1 MSESGRRRAI
11 SDSRDDYVVGQLDEE
26 IQLVRRRIEELTS
39 ELSGSVI
46 GSTDGASDRRRDVSP
61 QSATS
66 QMDYSYHIS
75 DELASS
81 HCLPEISD
89 IDVFTPSQ
97 HIFNSSSQG
106 YFDEPAIKQREPRL
120 NRSTYPSTNRYD
132 DDELQLNHPY
142 DIRVSVEPESQSINR
157 SINQSRNVPDYALKP
172 NRLIVNSTHQT
183 ADVLERNRPTNR
195 STNRSLNPYGRRSM
209 VNMRDEPAARG
220 RSPPPRASYERTP
233 GNVDVSTMAYQ
244 RRALPTIKM
253 ETYNGSTSL
262 ETFLAKLK
270 NCADYYQWSN
280 KDILC
285 HLKASLDGHA
295 GQVL

>member
-11 SDSRDDYVVGQLDEE
+11 SDSRDDYVVGQLDGE
-26 IQLVRRRIEELTS
+26 IQLVRRRIEELTT

-61 QSATS
+61 QSSTS
-66 QMDYSYHIS
+66 EMDYRYHIS

-81 HCLPEISD
+81 RCLPEISD
-89 IDVFTPSQ
+89 MDVFTPSQ
-97 HIFNSSSQG
+97 RIFNSSFQG

-120 NRSTYPSTNRYD
+120 NRSTYPSTYRYD
-132 DDELQLNHPY
+132 DDELQLNHRY
-142 DIRVSVEPESQSINR
+142 DVRVSVEPESQSINWSINR
-157 SINQSRNVPDYALKP
+157 SINRSRNVPDYAPKP
-172 NRLIVNSTHQT
+172 NRLIVNSTHRT
-183 ADVLERNRPTNR
+183 ADVLERNRPINW
-195 STNRSLNPYGRRSM
+195 STNRSLNPYDRRSM

-220 RSPPPRASYERTP
+220 RSPPPRASYKRTP
-233 GNVDVSTMAYQ
+233 GDVDVSTMAYQ

-270 NCADYYQWSN
+270 IVQIINSGLTKTFYA
-280 KDILC
+280 I
-285 HLKASLDGHA
+285 
-295 GQVL
+295 